1 MGDFTQIV
9 FIPVNRFTENHGG
22 AVIKEDDG
30 SHRIA
35 DDGWLQDHGYPVEL
49 VEANNKRF
57 YSVGCKGVV
66 RHLDMSDE
74 DTRVEK
80 VKEIVEKNLMLL
92 YPQVAGG
99 SQVYFDVP
107 NLASSTPLKKVD
119 LLVELGAAS
128 ALFGHPSLAT
138 AVGKKGKAKT
148 KANPTAF
155 DAI

>member
-1 MGDFTQIV
+1 MGDFTQTV
-9 FIPVNRFTENHGG
+9 FIPVNRFTETHGG
-22 AVIKEDDG
+22 TVVKEDDG

-49 VEANNKRF
+49 VVANDKRF

-74 DTRVEK
+74 GTRVEK
-80 VKEIVEKNLMLL
+80 VKEIVEGNLMLL

-99 SQVYFDVP
+99 TQVFYDVP

-119 LLVELGAAS
+119 LLMELGSAS
-128 ALFGHPSLAT
+128 ALVAHPSLQT

-148 KANPTAF
+148 KAAPTAF